1 MYKNKPMPLLLIED
15 DVADC
20 IKFKNCVNTRT
31 DVIFVGMTGS
41 SSEGLKYVQTLM
53 PEGIIL
59 DLELHRGTGS
69 GLQFLAE
76 LKKADFSI
84 KPIIIITTNTLS
96 HIVYNHVRDFGV
108 DMIFYKRQTDYC
120 AEMVVNT
127 MVALRKSWFVV
138 GRDDMPRDLQTIES
152 PEERRKRI
160 MERIYTELDL
170 IGIGV
175 RYKGREYFQ
184 DAIFALIN
192 KEKNSSDAVIYQVA
206 ELRKA
211 SYSSIIRAMQTAINR
226 TWETSAIEDLQKYY
240 TVRVNVN
247 TGVPSPT
254 EFIHYYADKIRKTM

>member
-1 MYKNKPMPLLLIED
+1 MDKNRPMPLLLIED

-20 IKFKNCVNTRT
+20 IQFKNCVNNRT
-31 DVIFVGMTGS
+31 DVTFVGMTGS
-41 SSEGLKYVQTLM
+41 SSEGLKYLQALM

-59 DLELHRGTGS
+59 DLELHKGTGS
-69 GLQFLAE
+69 GLLFLAE
-76 LKKADFSI
+76 LKKADLTI
-84 KPIIIITTNTLS
+84 KPIIIVTTNS
-96 HIVYNHVRDFGV
+96 PSNIVYNHVRDFGV

-127 MVALRKSWFVV
+127 MVSLRKSWFAV
-138 GRDDMPRDLQTIES
+138 GRSNMPGDLHTIES
-152 PEERRKRI
+152 PEEHRKRI

-175 RYKGREYFQ
+175 RYKGREYFE

-211 SYSSIIRAMQTAINR
+211 TYSSVIRAMQTAINR
-226 TWETSAIEDLQKYY
+226 AWETSSIEDLQKYY
-240 TVRVNVN
+240 TARVNIN

-254 EFIHYYADKIRKTM
+254 DFIHYYADKIRKTM